1 MYENESDNGTSD
13 RESIKLLTNPDRFPY
28 PYTRAG
34 RRGFNT
40 INVIKNDGEV
50 ASPKLIG
57 K

>member
-13 RESIKLLTNPDRFPY
+13 RESIKLQTNPDRFPY